1 MKFKVGEI
9 VIDTYGTKGVV
20 VGKGDA
26 PDTIVVLVFHGRY
39 LNPLESLAQNW
50 TTTGK
55 VYSSVKKVIE
65 ELK

>member
-9 VIDTYGTKGVV
+9 VIDTCGTKGVV
-20 VGKGDA
+20 VGQGDA
-26 PDTIVVLVFHGRY
+26 PNTIVVLIFYGRY
-39 LNPLESLAQNW
+39 LNTLVSLEQNW

-55 VYSSVKKVIE
+55 VYSSVIKVIE